1 MARTAGA
8 VVLREDMV
16 AQCGALESKQGEE
29 GNHTVGQP
37 AIGKS
42 EAEQSEK
49 VSKGDSLERGVRAQ
63 QGAAGIWTL
72 RTWGQRSGSVCIQGY
87 EIVIYKKH
95 IFFLSSS
102 FWQSS

>member
-1 MARTAGA
+1 MQSKAIRRNMARTAGA
-8 VVLREDMV
+8 VVLREDVV

-49 VSKGDSLERGVRAQ
+49 GVQGGQPGKGSQSPAGSGGYLDTENVGTGIGKCVR
-63 QGAAGIWTL
+63 T
-72 RTWGQRSGSVCIQGY
+72 RV
-87 EIVIYKKH
+87 
-95 IFFLSSS
+95 
-102 FWQSS
+102 